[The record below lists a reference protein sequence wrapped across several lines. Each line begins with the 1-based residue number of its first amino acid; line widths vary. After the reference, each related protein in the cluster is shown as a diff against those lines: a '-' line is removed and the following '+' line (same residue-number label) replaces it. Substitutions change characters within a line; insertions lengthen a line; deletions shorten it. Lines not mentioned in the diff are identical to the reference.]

1 MKVLPITALPDN
13 PLWEVEFA
21 ALNHGLVMAGAK
33 VKLINKLTGISQR
46 RAKLLYQALRSS
58 APPLGAVGR
67 GDPKFFALA
76 NSQTSTAWSIQSAIF
91 LACFER
97 FGAITETK
105 LHRGWHL
112 LMAHRCYLQLT
123 EPLRQSTAVARLDIN
138 QAWSLLTHCRFLEDP
153 RAELQRHVCPECL
166 VNYLVIRRKPL
177 RDQPCPICS
186 INSNSERLSELRTI
200 PRRRKRSAQV

>member
-33 VKLINKLTGISQR
+33 VKLISKLTGISQR
-46 RAKLLYQALRSS
+46 RAKLLYRTLRRMV
-58 APPLGAVGR
+58 PPSGPVGR
-67 GDPKFFALA
+67 GDPRFFAMA
-76 NSQTSTAWSIQSAIF
+76 SSKTSTAWSIQSAIF
-91 LACFER
+91 LGCFER
-97 FGAITETK
+97 IGAITETK

-112 LMAHRCYLQLT
+112 LVAHRCYLQLT
-123 EPLRQSTAVARLDIN
+123 EPLRQATAVARLDIN

-153 RAELQRHVCPECL
+153 RAELQRHPCPDCM
-166 VNYLVIRRKPL
+166 VNYVVLPRKPL

-186 INSNSERLSELRTI
+186 INSNSERLSELRSI
-200 PRRRKRSAQV
+200 PRRRKRSAPV